1 MIGKYIASEKGQ
13 AVVLLAAAFI
23 VLLGFSALAIDGGMI
38 YADRRFAQNAADTAA
53 LAGGGAAALK
63 LENEFVEEK
72 NFSCGSS
79 KVAKAATA
87 AVTDAIYRAGDN
99 GFLIDPEISDEHGV
113 TVDCGVDNSGPYP
126 KHYLDVI
133 VKIKMETR
141 TAFAHFVYGGKL
153 ENKVTAVS
161 RVYPRIPMVYGNAI
175 VSLNPAICD
184 GNNNGA
190 NFHGSA
196 AIYVEGGD
204 IFSNGCLNGSGQPD
218 VLVAEKEIKYG
229 GDFDPGNTNWS
240 PNPDHTTD
248 LIPDTEYAFDMTQ
261 NCADTNAYNLT
272 GNQFES
278 STIPLASGLYC
289 VTGNV
294 SLNGGTFR
302 GDAVTIVMLDG
313 ELRINGNV
321 TVQLTAPSPT
331 PDPYPAVAG
340 LLVYAPP
347 TNHNDLQ
354 FNGTDESYFVGT
366 ILAPGSRIDLLGT
379 GSQEAFKSQVIG
391 WNVEVGGTAD
401 TYVEYDDDLNVK
413 LPATLRLQ
421 K

>member
-13 AVVLLAAAFI
+13 SVVLLAAAFI
-23 VLLGFSALAIDGGMI
+23 ALLGFTALAIDGGMV

-161 RVYPRIPMVYGNAI
+161 RVYPRIPLVFGNAI

-196 AIYVEGGD
+196 DVYVEGGD

-218 VLVAEKEIKYG
+218 VLVVDKGIKYG
-229 GDFDPGNTNWS
+229 GVFEPGNTNWS
-240 PNPDHTTD
+240 PSPTFSTD
-248 LIPDTEYAFDMTQ
+248 IVPDTEYGIDLPDCSHADAINLSGVAFE
-261 NCADTNAYNLT
+261 
-272 GNQFES
+272 GS
-278 STIPLASGLYC
+278 SPLSPGLYC

-294 SLNGGTFR
+294 SLTGGTFQ
-302 GDAVTIVMLDG
+302 GDGVTIVMLDG

-321 TVQLTAPSPT
+321 TAQLTAPPRN

-340 LLVYAPP
+340 LLIYAPA
-347 TNHNDLQ
+347 TNTSDLEL
-354 FNGTDESYFVGT
+354 NGTSDSYFTGT
-366 ILAPGSRIDLLGT
+366 VLAPGARINLLGT
-379 GSQEAFKSQVIG
+379 GNEEAFKTQIIG
-391 WNVEVGGTAD
+391 WDVEVGGTAD
-401 TYVEYDDDLNVK
+401 TYVDYDDDLNMK

>member
-1 MIGKYIASEKGQ
+1 MLGKYIASEKGQ
-13 AVVLLAAAFI
+13 SVVLLAAAFI
-23 VLLGFSALAIDGGMI
+23 TLLGFTALAIDGGMV

-72 NFSCGSS
+72 TFSCSS
-79 KVAKAATA
+79 DKVAKAATA

-99 GFLIDPEISDEHGV
+99 GFLIDPEISDDHGV
-113 TVDCGVDNSGPYP
+113 TVYCGVDNSGPYP
-126 KHYLDVI
+126 KHYLDVV

-153 ENKVTAVS
+153 ENKVTATA
-161 RVYPRIPMVYGNAI
+161 RVYPIIPLVYGNAI

-218 VLVAEKEIKYG
+218 VLVVDKKIKYG
-229 GDFDPGNTNWS
+229 ATFDPGNTNWS
-240 PNPDHTTD
+240 PPPQFSTNIVPE
-248 LIPDTEYAFDMTQ
+248 TEYTLDVP
-261 NCADTNAYNLT
+261 NCSHPDAINLS
-272 GNQFES
+272 GVAFES
-278 STIPLASGLYC
+278 SSPLSPGLYC

-294 SLNGGTFR
+294 SLTGGTFS
-302 GDAVTIVMLDG
+302 GDAITIVMLDG
-313 ELRINGNV
+313 ELRMNGNV
-321 TVQLTAPSPT
+321 TAQLTAPPRN

-340 LLVYAPP
+340 MLFYSPP
-347 TNHNDLQ
+347 TNHGEME
-354 FNGTDESYFVGT
+354 FNGTSDSYFTGT
-366 ILAPGSRIDLLGT
+366 VFGPGARINLLGT
-379 GSQEAFKSQVIG
+379 GNQEAYKTQVIG

-401 TYVEYDDDLNVK
+401 TFVDYNDDLNAK
-413 LPATLRLQ
+413 LPASLRLQ

>member
-1 MIGKYIASEKGQ
+1 MLGKYLTSEKGQ
-13 AVVLLAAAFI
+13 SVVLLAVAFV
-23 VLLGFSALAIDGGMI
+23 VLLGFTALAIDGGMV
-38 YADRRFAQNAADTAA
+38 YADRRFAQNAADTAS

-63 LENEFVEEK
+63 MENEAIEEK
-72 NFSCGSS
+72 TFSCTSS

-126 KHYLDVI
+126 KHYLDVL

-153 ENKVTAVS
+153 ENKVTAVT

-175 VSLNPAICD
+175 VSLNPAACS
-184 GNNNGA
+184 GQTNGA

-196 AIYVEGGD
+196 SVYVVGGD
-204 IFSNGCLNGSGQPD
+204 VYTNGCLNGSGQPF
-218 VLVAEKEIKYG
+218 VLVADQEIKYG
-229 GDFDPGNTNWS
+229 GEFVPGNTSWT
-240 PNPDHTTD
+240 PNPTFSTD
-248 LIPDTEYAFDMTQ
+248 LIPDTEYAIDIQQ
-261 NCADTNAYNLT
+261 NCGHGSANNLT
-272 GNQFES
+272 ANQFES
-278 STIPLASGLYC
+278 SSPLSPGLYC

-294 SLNGGTFR
+294 SLNGGTFQ
-302 GDAVTIVMLDG
+302 GDGVTIVLLDG

-331 PDPYPAVAG
+331 PDPYPAIAG
-340 LLVYAPP
+340 MLVYAPP
-347 TNHNDLQ
+347 TNHNDLE
-354 FNGTDESYFVGT
+354 FNGTSDSYLTGT
-366 ILAPGSRIDLLGT
+366 ILAPGSRINMLGT
-379 GSQEAFKSQVIG
+379 GSQTAFQSQVIG

-401 TYVEYDDDLNVK
+401 TYVNYDDDLNVK
-413 LPATLRLQ
+413 IPATLRLQ

>member
-1 MIGKYIASEKGQ
+1 MIGKHIATEKGQ
-13 AVVLLAAAFI
+13 SVVLLAVAFI
-23 VLLGFSALAIDGGMI
+23 ALLGFSALAIDGGMV

-63 LENEFVEEK
+63 LENEFVKEK
-72 NFSCGSS
+72 NFSCSSS
-79 KVAKAATA
+79 KVYKAATA
-87 AVTDAIYRAGDN
+87 AVTEAIYRAGDN
-99 GFLIDPEISDEHGV
+99 GFLIDPEISDDHGV
-113 TVDCGVDNSGPYP
+113 TIDCGVDSSGPYT

-141 TAFAHFVYGGKL
+141 TAFAHFVYNGKL

-161 RVYPRIPMVYGNAI
+161 RVYPRIPLVYGNAI

-196 AIYVEGGD
+196 YVLVTGGD
-204 IFSNGCLNGSGQPD
+204 IFSNGCLNGSGQPEVED
-218 VLVAEKEIKYG
+218 DKEIRYG
-229 GDFDPGNTNWS
+229 GEFDPGNTTWTPS
-240 PNPDHTTD
+240 PAYSTD
-248 LIPDTEYAFDMTQ
+248 IVPETEYGIELPDCSDPGA
-261 NCADTNAYNLT
+261 NNLT
-272 GNQFES
+272 GAQFQTS
-278 STIPLASGLYC
+278 SPLSPGLYC

-294 SLNGGTFR
+294 SLNGGEFR
-302 GDAVTIVMLDG
+302 GDGVTIVFLDG

-321 TVQLTAPSPT
+321 TVQLTAPIPT
-331 PDPYPAVAG
+331 PDPYPAVPG
-340 LLVYAPP
+340 LLIYAPA
-347 TNHNDLQ
+347 TNTNKLE
-354 FNGTDESYFVGT
+354 FNGTSDSYFTGT
-366 ILAPGSRIDLLGT
+366 ILGPGASIDLLGT
-379 GSQEAFKSQVIG
+379 GSEDAFKCQVIG

-401 TYVEYDDDLNVK
+401 TYVMYDEDLNMV